1 MKPVTN
7 LLRYPGG
14 KARAA
19 ALLFTMLPPQIT
31 TSTDAVVCGSPF
43 YGGGSFENHI
53 KNTLP
58 HVSIAASDFFGVL
71 VVFWR
76 VVVEQNSQL
85 VESVRTYH
93 RNGVDKD
100 LFLSL
105 QKDLALTESAIAV
118 SGVDALSDDEQLV
131 TATKFYVVNR
141 CSFSGATLSGGYSKA
156 SATQRFTATTIDK
169 ITRFDTSRLS
179 VTYADYNNVMNTL
192 DDTCDFVF
200 LDPPYMLDNSDL
212 YGVKGDRH
220 AGFDHKH
227 LASVVTHM
235 DTPWMLT
242 YNDHPEVRK
251 WYKDYHIVDAQW
263 KYGMNASKN
272 SSEIVVMN
280 Y

>member
-14 KARAA
+14 KSRAA
-19 ALLFTMLPPQIT
+19 NVLFPMLPSHIT
-31 TSTDAVVCGSPF
+31 TKDKTVVCGSPF

-58 HVSIAASDFFGVL
+58 HVSVVASDFFGVL

-76 VVVEQNSQL
+76 IVVERNSEL
-85 VESVRTYH
+85 VASVRSYH
-93 RNGVDKD
+93 HSGVGKD

-105 QKDLALTESAIAV
+105 QRDLVATENTIAA

-141 CSFSGATLSGGYSKA
+141 CSFSGATLSGGYSKE
-156 SATQRFTATTIDK
+156 SATRRFTTTTIDK
-169 ITRFDTSRLS
+169 IARFDTSRLS
-179 VTYADYNNVMNTL
+179 VNYADYSSVMETL